1 MLSWCC
7 AETVSKINY
16 YYSDSKMGKKQQQ
29 DEQGVE
35 TEPTAKNSK
44 YNRFKDVDTVDQNK
58 KSTWPA
64 QAVVYIGHL
73 PHGFYENQLRAY
85 LAQYGEVL
93 GVKVARSRKT
103 ARAKGYAFVQFRYPE
118 VAQIVA
124 ETIDGYMLMGKVLV
138 ANVLNPGHKNPFVF
152 ATSKEFKFINWK
164 RLFMKEKN
172 RTKTPE
178 ELKKEVEGLIKNDVA
193 RKEKLKSLG
202 IEYSYPGFSALI

>member
-1 MLSWCC
+1 M
-7 AETVSKINY
+7 
-16 YYSDSKMGKKQQQ
+16 
-29 DEQGVE
+29 
-35 TEPTAKNSK
+35 
-44 YNRFKDVDTVDQNK
+44 
-58 KSTWPA
+58 
-64 QAVVYIGHL
+64 
-73 PHGFYENQLRAY
+73 
-85 LAQYGEVL
+85 
-93 GVKVARSRKT
+93 
-103 ARAKGYAFVQFRYPE
+103 QFRYPE